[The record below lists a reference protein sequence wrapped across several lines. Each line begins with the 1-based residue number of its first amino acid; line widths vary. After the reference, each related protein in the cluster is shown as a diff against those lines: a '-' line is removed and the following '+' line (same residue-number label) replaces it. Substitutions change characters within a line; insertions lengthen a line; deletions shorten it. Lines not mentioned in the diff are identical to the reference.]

1 MIPLDT
7 NVISEFMRPE
17 PSPMV
22 AAWMRRQPVSEL
34 WLSSVVVAELLAG
47 VKLRA
52 SGRRQQA
59 FRGYVEHVVE
69 VEFRK
74 RILVFD
80 LPAATAF
87 STVRAIR
94 QRIGR
99 PIRSIDAMIAATALS
114 NGAVLATRNTSDFEH
129 CGLQIVN
136 PWL

>member
-1 MIPLDT
+1 MILLDT

-22 AAWMRRQPVSEL
+22 AAWMRRQSVSEL

-47 VKLRA
+47 VELMA
-52 SGRRQQA
+52 SGRRKQA
-59 FRGYVEHVVE
+59 FRGYVEHAVA

-94 QRIGR
+94 QQIGR
-99 PIRSIDAMIAATALS
+99 RIRSIDAMIAATALS
-114 NGAVLATRNTSDFEH
+114 NGAALATRNTSDFEH